1 VSVLGWV
8 AVLSLL
14 AAVGTALGPAFVA
27 VRRTPLDVAS
37 RAGWVNRLL
46 QLAEDA
52 TAAEQASVASAARAL
67 IDALVE
73 GPKPAGK
80 GK

>member
-1 VSVLGWV
+1 MTALGWV
-8 AVLSLL
+8 AVLSFL
-14 AAVGTALGPAFVA
+14 AAAGLALGPVIVA
-27 VRRTPLDVAS
+27 ARRSPLDVAS

-52 TAAEQASVASAARAL
+52 TAAGHPDVASAARSL
-67 IDALVE
+67 IDALVSE
-73 GPKPAGK
+73 PKPAGK